1 MNRLR
6 KFIHLPLKEQRLFL
20 EAWFFLALM
29 KTAVALFPFRRI
41 ASLLGKPGAINAGE
55 YPAHLLP
62 PAQAVG
68 LAVRRA
74 ATATPWTSTCLLQ
87 AFAGRLMLRRRKI
100 PSVIFIGVLKAGDD
114 ALKAHAWL
122 ACGEVILTGER
133 EREPYQVLSTFS

>member
-1 MNRLR
+1 MNRFQ

-20 EAWFFLALM
+20 EAWFLLVLM
-29 KTAVALFPFRRI
+29 KAAVALLPFRRI
-41 ASLLGKPGAINAGE
+41 ASLLGKPGVMNERE
-55 YPAHLLP
+55 YPAHLLQ

-74 ATATPWTSTCLLQ
+74 AVATPWASTCLLQ

-100 PSVIFIGVLKAGDD
+100 PSVIFIGVLKAGEEE
-114 ALKAHAWL
+114 LKAHAWL
-122 ACGEVILTGER
+122 AYGEAILTGER